1 MLTIFAHFSSRI
13 VPLTRHSAPKYST
26 IETSTMSARLILL
39 ALSIVVIL
47 PAYTLYHMFHSGK
60 KPKGVYWIPSGK
72 NGLFAALE
80 SSVNTAVDIRK
91 TLEQSDK
98 LPSARLYGFKFST
111 VLDGAIVALPMRNFK
126 WLASLPET
134 TASFYKAHE
143 EQLQLSYTVPAATLS
158 DPGFIK
164 ILVKVLTR
172 RSKSAVPDLRD
183 EVEAA
188 YQDVSYGGSEWQSLC
203 LYREILRILTVT
215 TNRMLVGLPICEYRT
230 QDRERQNL
238 TLFRS

>member
-1 MLTIFAHFSSRI
+1 MT
-13 VPLTRHSAPKYST
+13 PHS
-26 IETSTMSARLILL
+26 LLL
-39 ALSIVVIL
+39 AFAIVVAL
-47 PAYTLYHMFHSGK
+47 PAYTFYHLFHSGK
-60 KPKGVYWIPSGK
+60 KPKGVYWAPSGK

-80 SSVNTAVDIRK
+80 SSMNTAVDIRK
-91 TLEQSDK
+91 TLKLNDK
-98 LPSARLYGFKFST
+98 LPSARSYGFKFST
-111 VLDGAIVALPMRNFK
+111 ILDGAIVALPMRNFK

-172 RSKSAVPDLRD
+172 RSKSAVPGLRD

-188 YQDVSYGGSEWQSLC
+188 YQDVPYGGSEWQSLC
-203 LYREILRILTVT
+203 LYREILRILNVT
-215 TNRMLVGLPICEYRT
+215 TNRMLVGLPLCKFRT
-230 QDRERQNL
+230 QHRERQKL
-238 TLFRS
+238 T